1 MSINIGL
8 DIGAVSL
15 KLAAIGGPDDGPR
28 FRTLTERSETFYA
41 ATFPDSSP
49 LAGRALVLSR
59 YRRLQ
64 GSPIQSTFDLLKE
77 LYDFLPEE
85 DVEGIRVTGSGSQ
98 LIAKVLGIYFENEF
112 RAIAKGLRTF
122 YPQIRTV
129 FEMGGEASKY
139 LRLDPSVT
147 GKHLGIVDYQTS
159 GECAAGTGSFI
170 DQQATRLLYS
180 IEQVGPAA
188 CGASC
193 AARIAG
199 RCSVFAKT
207 DMIHAQQKG
216 YSTEQIL
223 RGLCDAVARN
233 YKSSLVKGR
242 AVVPPVAFIGGV
254 AMNEGVRNAL
264 REAFKLKEG
273 DLLIPEHYA
282 WLGAMG
288 AAMLESEEYRKR
300 SFKRIHQLR
309 QHEAARKNFAC
320 TEPLSMENVLLLRD
334 HASTARHAPKA
345 PVVED
350 CAKRLGLRRLDAAFP
365 PTPFPGEGK
374 AEGGVEPPQSK
385 APSAQVFS
393 KQQVAKRSKREEE
406 VPGVRSQEYGTR
418 NQEGVVS
425 ILSPDSCLLTPP
437 SRVEAY
443 LGIDIGSVSTNLVV
457 IDAEGNLLKE
467 IYLRTQGRPIEV
479 VDRGLKEIE
488 AELADSLD
496 IRGVGTT
503 GSGRELIGELVG
515 ADTVNDEITAHKTG
529 SMHVCKQMGM
539 EPVDTIFE
547 IGGQDS
553 KFIRIDKGVVV
564 DFTMNEACAAGTGSF
579 LEEQAEKLGIS
590 IKEEFAQLALESS
603 SPARLGERCTVFME
617 RDVTGLMHKGA
628 EVGDL
633 AAGLA
638 YSVALNYLNRVVRG
652 RKIGKVIFF
661 QGGTA
666 YNDAVAAAFS
676 QILGKRIIV
685 PPHNGVIGAIG
696 MALIARDRMKDAGH
710 ASRFRGYDLDRVD
723 FTTREFVCQACSN
736 FCDMKE
742 FNIEGQRTYWG
753 DKCSDKFRKRART
766 DRQPVVEDLVEW
778 REKLLEEVLLPTR
791 GGSRTVGIPRTM
803 FYYDRFPFWCA
814 YFQELGFDVVV
825 SSPTDRKISMAGEEL
840 TIAQPCFPVK
850 VAHGH
855 VQDLLE
861 KCVDYVL
868 LPNIVNTEA
877 PESQVDSHLCPWN
890 QTLPFVIRAA
900 PQLDSAQAKYLSP
913 TVHFRFGRKH
923 VEKQL
928 AEFAR
933 PLGVKSRTNA
943 EAVSAAYAAQ
953 EAFNDTLLQA
963 GAEALAKL
971 EETGEPA
978 LVLVGRPYNLFDRS
992 VNCDI
997 PRKLRTLYG
1006 VNVLPMEVLS
1016 LDDEDITDVNPN
1028 MYWNSGRRILA
1039 AARLTRRYPNLHLVY
1054 ISNFKCGPDS
1064 YIKSFIDEA
1073 AGKPSLVLQFDGH
1086 GNDAGYITRCEAYLD
1101 SKGFLRCPSS
1111 ATVTA
1116 AAK

>member
-28 FRTLTERSETFYA
+28 FRTLTEKSETFYA
-41 ATFPDSSP
+41 ASFPDSSP
-49 LAGRALVLSR
+49 FAGRALVLSR

-64 GSPIQSTFDLLKE
+64 GSPIQSTFDMLKE

-112 RAIAKGLRTF
+112 RAIAKGMRMF
-122 YPQIRTV
+122 YPQVRTV

-139 LRLDPSVT
+139 LRLDPNVT

-216 YSTEQIL
+216 YTTEQIL

-254 AMNEGVRNAL
+254 AMNQGVRNAL
-264 REAFKLKEG
+264 REAFKLKDA

-282 WLGAMG
+282 WLGAVG
-288 AAMLESEEYRKR
+288 AAMLESEEFRKR

-309 QHEAARKNFAC
+309 QHEAARSNFAC
-320 TEPLSMENVLLLRD
+320 TDPLSMKNVLLLRD
-334 HASTARHAPKA
+334 RSEKVQGVRDSGAGTVSSHSGSQVSVQHGQEERLSDAESQSSERSGEAYPLASPQ
-345 PVVED
+345 
-350 CAKRLGLRRLDAAFP
+350 P
-365 PTPFPGEGK
+365 P
-374 AEGGVEPPQSK
+374 
-385 APSAQVFS
+385 APSPQ
-393 KQQVAKRSKREEE
+393 
-406 VPGVRSQEYGTR
+406 P
-418 NQEGVVS
+418 
-425 ILSPDSCLLTPP
+425 L
-437 SRVEAY
+437 VESY

-488 AELADSLD
+488 AELGASLD

-529 SMHVCKQMGM
+529 SMHVCNQMGM

-553 KFIRIDKGVVV
+553 KFIRINKGVVV

-590 IKEEFAQLALESS
+590 IKEEFARLALASTN
-603 SPARLGERCTVFME
+603 PARLGERCTVFME

-628 EVGDL
+628 QVGDL

-676 QILGKRIIV
+676 EILGKRIIV

-696 MALIARDRMKDAGH
+696 MALIARERMKDSGKV
-710 ASRFRGYDLDRVD
+710 SRFRGYDLGRVN

-736 FCDMKE
+736 YCDMKE

-766 DRQPVVEDLVEW
+766 DRQPVIEDLIDW
-778 REKLLEEVLLPTR
+778 REKLLEEALLPTR
-791 GGSRTVGIPRTM
+791 GGRWRVGIPRTM
-803 FYYDRFPFWCA
+803 FYYDQFPFWCA

-840 TIAQPCFPVK
+840 AIAQPCFPVK

-868 LPNIVNTEA
+868 LPNTVNVEG
-877 PESQVDSHLCPWN
+877 PDDGLESHLCPWN
-890 QTLPFVIRAA
+890 QTLPFVVRAV
-900 PQLDSAQAKYLSP
+900 PQLELAHPKFLSP
-913 TVHFRFGRKH
+913 TVHFRFGPKH
-923 VEKQL
+923 VEKEL
-928 AEFAR
+928 AEFAKG
-933 PLGVKSRTNA
+933 LGIKPRVNA
-943 EAVSAAYAAQ
+943 QAVMAGYAAQ
-953 EAFNDTLLQA
+953 STFADALQEA
-963 GAEALAKL
+963 GREALARL
-971 EETGEPA
+971 VETGEPA
-978 LVLVGRPYNLFDRS
+978 LVLVGRPYNIFDRG

-1006 VNVLPMEVLS
+1006 INVLPMEVLP
-1016 LDDEDITDVNPN
+1016 LDGEDITEVNPN

-1039 AARLTRRYPNLHLVY
+1039 AARIVRRHPNLHLVY

-1064 YIKSFIDEA
+1064 YIKSFVDEA

-1086 GNDAGYITRCEAYLD
+1086 GNDAGFITRCEAYLD

-1111 ATVTA
+1111 PIATA

>member
-28 FRTLTERSETFYA
+28 FRTLTEKSETFYA
-41 ATFPDSSP
+41 ASFPDSSP
-49 LAGRALVLSR
+49 FAGRALVLSR

-77 LYDFLPEE
+77 LYDYLPEE

-122 YPQIRTV
+122 YPQVRTV

-139 LRLDPSVT
+139 LRLDPNVT

-216 YSTEQIL
+216 YTTEQIL

-233 YKSSLVKGR
+233 FKSSLVKGR

-254 AMNEGVRNAL
+254 AMNQGVRNAL
-264 REAFKLKEG
+264 REAFKLKEA

-282 WLGAMG
+282 WLGAVG
-288 AAMLESEEYRKR
+288 AAMLEVGGIPQAVVQAHPPVAPARGGAEEFRLHR
-300 SFKRIHQLR
+300 SALHAERLA
-309 QHEAARKNFAC
+309 AAR
-320 TEPLSMENVLLLRD
+320 PQ
-334 HASTARHAPKA
+334 
-345 PVVED
+345 
-350 CAKRLGLRRLDAAFP
+350 
-365 PTPFPGEGK
+365 GEK
-374 AEGGVEPPQSK
+374 
-385 APSAQVFS
+385 
-393 KQQVAKRSKREEE
+393 
-406 VPGVRSQEYGTR
+406 VPGASVRLAGQGRCQVQVGFRRER
-418 NQEGVVS
+418 AVS
-425 ILSPDSCLLTPP
+425 VGAEHPTSLPVPVPSPQPT
-437 SRVEAY
+437 VEAY

-457 IDAEGNLLKE
+457 IDADGNLLKE

-488 AELADSLD
+488 AELGDSLD

-590 IKEEFAQLALESS
+590 IKEEFAQLALASA

-633 AAGLA
+633 CGGPGVFGGAQLPEPRGARAQDRQRDLLPGRHGLQRRRGGRLFADPGQAHHRAAAQRRDRRHRHGADRPRPHERRRQAQPLPRLRPEPRELHHARVRLPGLLQFLRHEGIQHRGAAHLLGRQVLRQVPQARAHGPPAGDRRSDRVAREAAG
-638 YSVALNYLNRVVRG
+638 RG
-652 RKIGKVIFF
+652 P
-661 QGGTA
+661 A
-666 YNDAVAAAFS
+666 
-676 QILGKRIIV
+676 
-685 PPHNGVIGAIG
+685 
-696 MALIARDRMKDAGH
+696 
-710 ASRFRGYDLDRVD
+710 
-723 FTTREFVCQACSN
+723 
-736 FCDMKE
+736 
-742 FNIEGQRTYWG
+742 
-753 DKCSDKFRKRART
+753 
-766 DRQPVVEDLVEW
+766 
-778 REKLLEEVLLPTR
+778 
-791 GGSRTVGIPRTM
+791 
-803 FYYDRFPFWCA
+803 
-814 YFQELGFDVVV
+814 
-825 SSPTDRKISMAGEEL
+825 
-840 TIAQPCFPVK
+840 AQP
-850 VAHGH
+850 
-855 VQDLLE
+855 
-861 KCVDYVL
+861 
-868 LPNIVNTEA
+868 
-877 PESQVDSHLCPWN
+877 
-890 QTLPFVIRAA
+890 
-900 PQLDSAQAKYLSP
+900 
-913 TVHFRFGRKH
+913 
-923 VEKQL
+923 
-928 AEFAR
+928 
-933 PLGVKSRTNA
+933 
-943 EAVSAAYAAQ
+943 
-953 EAFNDTLLQA
+953 
-963 GAEALAKL
+963 GA
-971 EETGEPA
+971 
-978 LVLVGRPYNLFDRS
+978 
-992 VNCDI
+992 
-997 PRKLRTLYG
+997 
-1006 VNVLPMEVLS
+1006 
-1016 LDDEDITDVNPN
+1016 
-1028 MYWNSGRRILA
+1028 A
-1039 AARLTRRYPNLHLVY
+1039 AARWAFRAPCSITTASPSGALTSRSWASTSSSLRPPTARFRRRAR
-1054 ISNFKCGPDS
+1054 SW
-1064 YIKSFIDEA
+1064 
-1073 AGKPSLVLQFDGH
+1073 PSRSP
-1086 GNDAGYITRCEAYLD
+1086 A
-1101 SKGFLRCPSS
+1101 SP
-1111 ATVTA
+1111 
-1116 AAK
+1116 

>member
-1 MSINIGL
+1 MSIDIGL

-28 FRTLTERSETFYA
+28 FQSMAEKSETFYTA
-41 ATFPDSSP
+41 SFPDSSRFASRP
-49 LAGRALVLSR
+49 LVLSR
-59 YRRLQ
+59 YRRVQ

-77 LYDFLPEE
+77 LYDYVPEE

-98 LIAKVLGIYFENEF
+98 MIAKVLGIYFENEF
-112 RAIAKGLRTF
+112 RAIAKGLRVF
-122 YPQIRTV
+122 YPQVRTV

-139 LRLDPSVT
+139 LRLDPNITS
-147 GKHLGIVDYQTS
+147 KHLGIVDYQTS

-170 DQQATRLLYS
+170 DQQASRLLYA
-180 IEQVGPAA
+180 IEEVGPAA
-188 CGASC
+188 CAASC

-216 YSTEQIL
+216 YTTDQIL

-233 YKSSLVKGR
+233 FKSSIVKGR

-264 REAFKLKEG
+264 REAFKLKES
-273 DLLIPEHYA
+273 DLLIPGHYA
-282 WLGAMG
+282 WLGAVG
-288 AAMLESEEYRKR
+288 AAMLEAEEFRKR

-309 QHEAARKNFAC
+309 QHEASRKNFAC
-320 TEPLSMENVLLLRD
+320 SDPLSMQDVLLLRD
-334 HASTARHAPKA
+334 R
-345 PVVED
+345 
-350 CAKRLGLRRLDAAFP
+350 AKPIELPA
-365 PTPFPGEGK
+365 PGE
-374 AEGGVEPPQSK
+374 
-385 APSAQVFS
+385 
-393 KQQVAKRSKREEE
+393 
-406 VPGVRSQEYGTR
+406 
-418 NQEGVVS
+418 
-425 ILSPDSCLLTPP
+425 
-437 SRVEAY
+437 RVETY

-457 IDAEGNLLKE
+457 IDANGNLLKE

-488 AELADSLD
+488 AELAASLD

-529 SMHVCKQMGM
+529 AMHVCERMGM

-553 KFIRIDKGVVV
+553 KFIRINKGVVV

-590 IKEEFAQLALESS
+590 IKEEFARLALGSA

-617 RDVTGLMHKGA
+617 RDVTGLLHKGA

-652 RKIGKVIFF
+652 RKIGNVIFF

-676 QILGKRIIV
+676 QILAKQVIV

-696 MALIARDRMKDAGH
+696 MALIARDRMQNTGQ
-710 ASRFRGYDLDRVD
+710 ASRFRGYDLNRVN

-736 FCDMKE
+736 YCDMKE
-742 FNIEGQRTYWG
+742 FNIEGQRSYWG

-766 DRQPVVEDLVEW
+766 DRRPVIEDLIEW
-778 REKLLEEVLLPTR
+778 RDKLLEETLLPPK
-791 GGSRTVGIPRTM
+791 GGRRTVGIPRTM
-803 FYYDRFPFWCA
+803 FYYDSFPFWCA
-814 YFQELGFDVVV
+814 YFQELGYDVVV

-840 TIAQPCFPVK
+840 AIAQPCFPVK

-861 KCVDYVL
+861 KGVDYVL
-868 LPNIVNTEA
+868 IPNVVNAEA
-877 PESQVDSHLCPWN
+877 PESKIDSHLCPWN
-890 QTLPFVIRAA
+890 QTLPFVVRAV
-900 PQLDSAQAKYLSP
+900 PQLEAAQEKFLAP
-913 TVHFRFGRKH
+913 TVHFRLGRKH
-923 VEKQL
+923 VEKSL
-928 AEFAR
+928 AAFAR
-933 PLGVKSRTNA
+933 PLGVTSRANA
-943 EAVSAAYAAQ
+943 AAVMAAYAAQ
-953 EAFNDTLLQA
+953 DAFTDALLEAGGQ
-963 GAEALAKL
+963 ALARL
-971 EETGEPA
+971 AETGEPA
-978 LVLVGRPYNLFDRS
+978 LLLVGRPYNLYDRG

-997 PRKLRTLYG
+997 PRKLRALYG
-1006 VNVLPMEVLS
+1006 ANVLPMEVLP
-1016 LDDEDITDVNPN
+1016 LDLEDISDVNSN
-1028 MYWNSGRRILA
+1028 MYWSSGRRILA
-1039 AARLTRRYPNLHLVY
+1039 AARIARRHHNMHLVY

-1064 YIKSFIDEA
+1064 YIKSFLDEA

-1086 GNDAGYITRCEAYLD
+1086 SNDAGFITRCEAYLD

-1111 ATVTA
+1111 DTA
-1116 AAK
+1116 MSAVESAPAIP

>member
-28 FRTLTERSETFYA
+28 FHTLTEKSETFYA

-49 LAGRALVLSR
+49 FAGRALVLSR

-112 RAIAKGLRTF
+112 RAIAKGMRMF
-122 YPQIRTV
+122 YPQVRTV

-139 LRLDPSVT
+139 LRLDPNVT
-147 GKHLGIVDYQTS
+147 GKHLGILDYQTS

-188 CGASC
+188 CAASC

-216 YSTEQIL
+216 YTTDQIL

-264 REAFKLKEG
+264 REAFKLKEA
-273 DLLIPEHYA
+273 DLIIPEHYA

-288 AAMLESEEYRKR
+288 AAMLESEEFRKR

-320 TEPLSMENVLLLRD
+320 TDRLSMENVLLLRD
-334 HASTARHAPKA
+334 RAK
-345 PVVED
+345 PVT
-350 CAKRLGLRRLDAAFP
+350 LP
-365 PTPFPGEGK
+365 PFGE
-374 AEGGVEPPQSK
+374 
-385 APSAQVFS
+385 
-393 KQQVAKRSKREEE
+393 RM
-406 VPGVRSQEYGTR
+406 
-418 NQEGVVS
+418 
-425 ILSPDSCLLTPP
+425 
-437 SRVEAY
+437 EAY

-457 IDAEGNLLKE
+457 IDAGGNLLKE

-488 AELADSLD
+488 AELAESLD

-539 EPVDTIFE
+539 DPVDTIFE

-590 IKEEFAQLALESS
+590 IKEEFARMALASTN
-603 SPARLGERCTVFME
+603 PARLGERCTVFME

-652 RKIGKVIFF
+652 RKIGMVIFF

-676 QILGKRIIV
+676 EILGKQIIV

-696 MALIARDRMKDAGH
+696 MALISRDRMKDSGQ
-710 ASRFRGYDLDRVD
+710 ASRFRGYDLGRVN

-736 FCDMKE
+736 LCDMKE

-766 DRQPVVEDLVEW
+766 DRQPVIEDLVEW
-778 REKLLEEVLLPTR
+778 REKLLEEVLLPAR

-840 TIAQPCFPVK
+840 AIAQPCFPVK

-868 LPNIVNTEA
+868 LPNTVSVEG
-877 PESQVDSHLCPWN
+877 PEDGLESHLCPWN
-890 QTLPFVIRAA
+890 QTLPFVVRAV
-900 PQLDSAQAKYLSP
+900 PQLELAHPKFLSP
-913 TVHFRFGRKH
+913 TVHFRLGHKH
-923 VEKQL
+923 VEKEL
-928 AEFAR
+928 AQFAR
-933 PLGVKSRTNA
+933 GLGIKPRVNA
-943 EAVSAAYAAQ
+943 QAVMAGYAAQ
-953 EAFNDTLLQA
+953 STFADALQEA
-963 GAEALAKL
+963 GKEALARL
-971 EETGEPA
+971 RETDEPA
-978 LVLVGRPYNLFDRS
+978 LVLVGRPYNIFDRS

-1006 VNVLPMEVLS
+1006 INVLPMEVLP
-1016 LDDEDITDVNPN
+1016 LDEEDISEVNSN

-1039 AARLTRRYPNLHLVY
+1039 AARIVSRNPNLHLVY

-1064 YIKSFIDEA
+1064 YIKSFVDEA
-1073 AGKPSLVLQFDGH
+1073 ALKPSLVLQFDGH
-1086 GNDAGYITRCEAYLD
+1086 ANDAGFITRCEAYLD
-1101 SKGFLRCPSS
+1101 SKGFLRCQSS
-1111 ATVTA
+1111 LIATA
-1116 AAK
+1116 AEK

>member
-28 FRTLTERSETFYA
+28 FRALTDNSETFYA
-41 ATFPDSSP
+41 ASFPDSSP
-49 LAGRALVLSR
+49 FAGRSLVFSR

-77 LYDFLPEE
+77 LYDYLPEE
-85 DVEGIRVTGSGSQ
+85 NVEGIRVTGSGSQ

-122 YPQIRTV
+122 YPEVRTV

-139 LRLDPSVT
+139 LRLDPNVT

-207 DMIHAQQKG
+207 DMIHARQKG
-216 YSTEQIL
+216 YTTEQIL

-254 AMNEGVRNAL
+254 AMNQGVRNAL
-264 REAFKLKEG
+264 REAFKLKEA
-273 DLLIPEHYA
+273 DLVIPDHYA
-282 WLGAMG
+282 WLGAVG
-288 AAMLESEEYRKR
+288 AAMLESEEFRKR

-334 HASTARHAPKA
+334 RTAREVSGIRYQVSGK
-345 PVVED
+345 ED
-350 CAKRLGLRRLDAAFP
+350 
-365 PTPFPGEGK
+365 
-374 AEGGVEPPQSK
+374 Q
-385 APSAQVFS
+385 
-393 KQQVAKRSKREEE
+393 
-406 VPGVRSQEYGTR
+406 VPGIRCQVSGKETPVKACASSGSSDSPSGTFV
-418 NQEGVVS
+418 ETS
-425 ILSPDSCLLTPP
+425 SSPEPRTLTPDTWHLTP
-437 SRVEAY
+437 SPTSSISIESY

-457 IDAEGNLLKE
+457 TDAEGNLLKE

-488 AELADSLD
+488 AELGASLD

-529 SMHVCKQMGM
+529 AMHVCNQMGM
-539 EPVDTIFE
+539 DPVDTIFE

-590 IKEEFAQLALESS
+590 IKEEFAELALASA

-676 QILGKRIIV
+676 QILGKQIIV

-696 MALIARDRMKDAGH
+696 MALIARDRMKDAGQP
-710 ASRFRGYDLDRVD
+710 SRFRGYDLSRVN

-742 FNIEGQRTYWG
+742 FNIEGQRTFWG

-766 DRQPVVEDLVEW
+766 DRQPVIEDLIEW

-861 KCVDYVL
+861 KCADYIL
-868 LPNIVNTEA
+868 LPNAVNAEA
-877 PESQVDSHLCPWN
+877 PSGLVDSFLCPWN

-900 PQLDSAQAKYLSP
+900 PQLESAQAKYLSP
-913 TVHFRFGRKH
+913 TVHFRLGHRH
-923 VEKQL
+923 VQNQL

-933 PLGVKSRTNA
+933 TLGVKPRTNA
-943 EAVSAAYAAQ
+943 DAVRAAYAAQ
-953 EAFNDTLLQA
+953 ETFT
-963 GAEALAKL
+963 
-971 EETGEPA
+971 
-978 LVLVGRPYNLFDRS
+978 
-992 VNCDI
+992 
-997 PRKLRTLYG
+997 
-1006 VNVLPMEVLS
+1006 
-1016 LDDEDITDVNPN
+1016 
-1028 MYWNSGRRILA
+1028 
-1039 AARLTRRYPNLHLVY
+1039 
-1054 ISNFKCGPDS
+1054 
-1064 YIKSFIDEA
+1064 
-1073 AGKPSLVLQFDGH
+1073 
-1086 GNDAGYITRCEAYLD
+1086 TRCWKPA
-1101 SKGFLRCPSS
+1101 RQR
-1111 ATVTA
+1111 
-1116 AAK
+1116 